1 MQPGFFD
8 LEDRHHKL
16 NERDPLTALD
26 KLIDWEFFRE
36 SLERVREKER
46 KSAAGRRP
54 FDVVLMFK
62 ALVLQQLY
70 NLSDEELEFQI
81 RDRYSFCRFLG
92 LMPED
97 RVADAKT
104 IWLFREQLTQHNLIK
119 ELFDEFELQLQRQG
133 FKACKGQMI
142 DASLVDAPK
151 QRNSREENTQIKAGE
166 MPQRFEDNP
175 NVRRQKDT
183 DARWV
188 KKNNESHYGYK
199 NHVSVDV
206 EHKLIREYD
215 VSSAEVHD
223 SQRLFDVLSENAD
236 DGVWADSAY
245 WSEDHELILGAM
257 DYESHIHEK
266 GSRDNPLTAKQQA
279 SNKKKS
285 SVRVRVE
292 HIFGSIVN
300 EQNGGFV
307 RVIGLARATTKIGLT
322 NLVYNMRRLVT
333 LSRQVAPA

>member
-1 MQPGFFD
+1 
-8 LEDRHHKL
+8 
-16 NERDPLTALD
+16 
-26 KLIDWEFFRE
+26 
-36 SLERVREKER
+36 
-46 KSAAGRRP
+46 
-54 FDVVLMFK
+54 
-62 ALVLQQLY
+62 
-70 NLSDEELEFQI
+70 
-81 RDRYSFCRFLG
+81 
-92 LMPED
+92 
-97 RVADAKT
+97 
-104 IWLFREQLTQHNLIK
+104 
-119 ELFDEFELQLQRQG
+119 
-133 FKACKGQMI
+133 MI

-151 QRNSREENTQIKAGE
+151 QRNNREENTQIKAGE

-183 DARWV
+183 DAGWV

-215 VSSAEVHD
+215 VSSAEVYD

-236 DGVWADSAY
+236 DGVWANSAY

-266 GSRDNPLTAKQQA
+266 GSRDKPLTAKQQA